1 MKYNASGKISIIDL
15 VKDKKY
21 KFAFSVIYIL
31 FAYWLGI
38 LQDFYY
44 AVIYFFS
51 LVSKHKVEGSFP
63 FMLGWTI
70 LMLWGVVK
78 PLERRWILMLTSV
91 LVLFMFIEKLVLF
104 VSGENREFPFV
115 NIMGILL
122 WSSSYFL
129 AGLLLKKMTEIN
141 SRR

>member
-1 MKYNASGKISIIDL
+1 MSIIDL
-15 VKDKKY
+15 AKAKKY
-21 KFAFSVIYIL
+21 KLAFYVIFIL

-44 AVIYFFS
+44 AAIYFIVLIS
-51 LVSKHKVEGSFP
+51 THKVEGSFP

-78 PLERRWILMLTSV
+78 PLERRWVLLLTSA
-91 LVLFMFIEKLVLF
+91 LVLFMFIEKLILF
-104 VSGENREFPFV
+104 VSGENGEFPFI
-115 NIMGILL
+115 NIIGILL

-129 AGLLLKKMTEIN
+129 AGFLIHKNTEN
-141 SRR
+141 NAS